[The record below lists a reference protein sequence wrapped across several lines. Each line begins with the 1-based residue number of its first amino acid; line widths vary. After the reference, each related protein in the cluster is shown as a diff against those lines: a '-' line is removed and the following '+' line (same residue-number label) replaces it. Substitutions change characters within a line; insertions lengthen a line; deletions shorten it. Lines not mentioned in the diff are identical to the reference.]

1 MDCASRLLTD
11 AKELIPN
18 WNDRVHAYHGDDDEA
33 LGDKHYG
40 EGVWEEYSLY
50 LDDRLPEPLA
60 IDF

>member
-1 MDCASRLLTD
+1 MTD

-18 WNDRVHAYHGDDDEA
+18 WNDRVHGYHGDDIEA
-33 LGDKHYG
+33 LSDKHYG
-40 EGVWEEYSLY
+40 EGVWEQYSLY